1 VEESDHRLT
10 GHESSGLLELPDPRW
25 LLECSGWKVPYDYAD
40 HICSRAER
48 ILPVSLL
55 GVVLKPHALMR
66 MAERRITR
74 ENVERVLASRVET
87 IEVRFGRKAAFGNV
101 NGRDLLV
108 VYQTKNGDIE
118 VITTF
123 WIDKDGLRKYGFT
136 GI

>member
-1 VEESDHRLT
+1 V
-10 GHESSGLLELPDPRW
+10 SSRFLQGYVATYMRSHGENI
-25 LLECSGWKVPYDYAD
+25 A
-40 HICSRAER
+40 
-48 ILPVSLL
+48 VSMLK
-55 GVVLKPHALMR
+55 VVLKPHALIR
-66 MAERRITR
+66 MAERGITR
-74 ENVERVLASRVET
+74 ENVERVLASQVET

-108 VYQTKNGDIE
+108 VYQARNGDIE